1 MISFP
6 APKAHLRAQNSIKE
20 EQVSQLVKMVNSGSL
35 ATLFTAS
42 LYAYLLHDQ
51 VRSDYLFS
59 WLLLVVLLAILRH
72 SFWHAILSER
82 FRIPLELESF
92 IRLGNFAAGLTWGIS
107 AFLLFPAESLLHQ
120 AFHAII
126 LGGLVAGAI
135 RFYAISMPA
144 YLCFST
150 PVMVPLIARHLTVPG
165 QDHKLLGYLLFYFFI
180 LMIVTATKAN
190 KYALKNISLGQVNKD
205 LIDQLRTEQKETL
218 QSNKLLAQEIDEKN
232 ILEKELFSYRDHLER
247 LVEKRT
253 EDLRSEIQIRR
264 NSEAKL
270 EHQAYHD
277 ALTGLPNRTLLKE
290 RLERCMKRSRRTGQ
304 KLALLFM
311 DLNDFKNVNDTLG
324 HNAGDLLLQNVS
336 VRLIECCRDEDAVAR
351 ISGDEFMII
360 IENVSEG
367 IPEVQLVC
375 DRLITTLER
384 PHYIAGQNLEVKAS
398 IGITIYPDDGQDVET
413 LIKNSD
419 MAMYK
424 AKKDK
429 LYSYAL
435 FTKTMDEEMQHRV
448 SMERDLRRAV
458 TNQEFVLHYQPKVDI
473 QTNIIVGAEAL
484 IRWQSS
490 TGSLI
495 PPNFFIP
502 VAESTG
508 LIHPMGE
515 WALET
520 ACQQTKEWIAAGYSN
535 FNMAVNISANQFQ
548 RFNLPETVRH
558 IIEEINL
565 PPANLTLE
573 ITENIVMDDV
583 ESAIQVMDSLAAL
596 GVGIAIDD
604 FGTGYSSLSYLKR
617 FPINIL
623 KIDRSF
629 VRDLPHDADD
639 MVIASTI
646 IDLAHNLGATVVA
659 EGVETTEQLQVM
671 IEKQCEEVQGY
682 YYSPPLPAEDFFK
695 LLSTGVT
702 SHKAS

>member
-135 RFYAISMPA
+135 GFYAISMPA

-548 RFNLPETVRH
+548 RFNLPETVRQ